1 MNNSII
7 AAVLAAPLMMF
18 QPVWAHTDES
28 LDAMP
33 SPHGGQVRAA
43 GPYHL
48 ELVAKGGEL
57 VLHVT
62 DHAGQEIHA
71 DGGEGKAN
79 VQQDKNGSKITVK
92 LEPSQNNML
101 KGSGDFQVN
110 PETVI
115 VIFVKLPEQD
125 AYAARLLRLNQS
137 LPGRERKRVTI
148 MTMTISICSIE
159 VYDVVVIVS
168 GSRSEIRVSP

>member
-1 MNNSII
+1 MIASII
-7 AAVLAAPLMMF
+7 AAVLTAPLILL

-48 ELVAKGGEL
+48 ELVAKDGEL

-62 DHAGQEIHA
+62 DHAGQEIKT

-79 VQQDKNGSKITVK
+79 IQQNKAGSKITVK
-92 LEPSQNNML
+92 LEPSQQNMFM
-101 KGSGDFQVN
+101 GSGEFQIN

-115 VIFVKLPEQD
+115 VVFVKLPEQD
-125 AYAARLLRLNQS
+125 AYAARFTPLKPKSVGEEKKAGDHHDHDNQH
-137 LPGRERKRVTI
+137 
-148 MTMTISICSIE
+148 MHH
-159 VYDVVVIVS
+159 
-168 GSRSEIRVSP
+168 